1 MLLSGKSITR
11 LGAMFS
17 KTRQTVTIGNIIH
30 DNGIQIIT
38 GICHDNVR
46 SLNTEGCHSLG
57 NVSLSWHDGRISL
70 SMRPINYFDNETFF
84 ENFVSLV

>member
-1 MLLSGKSITR
+1 
-11 LGAMFS
+11 MFS
-17 KTRQTVTIGNIIH
+17 KTRQTVIIGNIIH
-30 DNGIQIIT
+30 DYGIQIIT

-46 SLNTEGCHSLG
+46 RHYLNNEGCHSLG